1 MAPSDDS
8 QNILV
13 LGGTGF
19 LGSHVAGAL
28 TSAGHRVAVL
38 SRGHRPVPAGVETLV
53 ADRHATE
60 DLSRVLEG
68 RRFDATVD
76 FTAYDATDVERLLL
90 IPYAVLGRYVLIS
103 SGQACLVTTAPRVPY
118 TEDDS
123 EFALKPEPTAGTRDH
138 REWSYGV
145 GKRRAEGAL
154 LALRTSHGV
163 RGVVLRLPVMLG
175 EGDSSLRTWAYLERM
190 RDGGPLLLPE
200 GGTSPVRFL
209 YVRDLARLVR
219 AVLENPPPKFAVYHV
234 AQPDIVPLR
243 EVLERMARLA
253 GAPARFVDVGEHDLE
268 PAGID
273 RSCSPYS
280 GPWIS
285 VLDPARAA
293 AEWGFL
299 ASRLDDY
306 MPAVVRWHL
315 ENPPRASHPGYA
327 QRERERALAARLGA
341 ATV

>member
-1 MAPSDDS
+1 VPARADS
-8 QNILV
+8 QHILL

-19 LGSHVAGAL
+19 LGGHVAAAL
-28 TSAGHRVAVL
+28 IEAGHRVTVL
-38 SRGHRPVPAGVETLV
+38 SRGRRAVPAGVEALSG
-53 ADRHATE
+53 DRHE
-60 DLSRVLEG
+60 PGDLARLLEG

-76 FTAYDATDVERLLL
+76 FTAYDAADIERLLL
-90 IPYAVLGRYVLIS
+90 IPYAALGRYVLIS
-103 SGQACLVTTAPRVPY
+103 TGQVCLVTTAPRMPY
-118 TEDDS
+118 GEDDS
-123 EFALKPEPTAGTRDH
+123 EYPLKPEPPAGTRDH

-154 LALRTSHGV
+154 LALRASHGV
-163 RGVVLRLPVMLG
+163 RGLVLRLPVMLG

-200 GGTSPVRFL
+200 GGMSPVRFL
-209 YVRDLARLVR
+209 YVRDLARLVLG
-219 AVLENPPPKFAVYHV
+219 VLESAPPKLAVYHV
-234 AQPDIVPLR
+234 AQPDVVPLR

-253 GAPARFVDVGEHDLE
+253 GLPARFAAVTDADLE
-268 PAGID
+268 AAGVD

-280 GPWIS
+280 GPWVS

-306 MPAVVRWHL
+306 LPAVVRWHL
-315 ENPPRASHPGYA
+315 ENPPGTSHPGYA
-327 QRERERALAARLGA
+327 QRDRERALAARREAPA
-341 ATV
+341 A